1 MGVSKDRIR
10 GLSIAIIKNNGRILV
25 SPGYDKVKNERFFRL
40 IGGGIEFGESSLEAL
55 KREMKEELDAE
66 LINYKLVATL
76 ENIFTF
82 NGEPGHEIC
91 FIYEADFK
99 DPANYEIEE
108 FMILDSQEE
117 GRAIWLDITGA
128 KDKNIFPDGV
138 ANFL

>member
-1 MGVSKDRIR
+1 MGVSKDHIR

-25 SPGYDKVKNERFFRL
+25 SPGHDKIKDERFFRL
-40 IGGGIEFGESSLEAL
+40 IGGGIEFGENSLEAL
-55 KREMKEELDAE
+55 KREMKEELNTE

-99 DPANYEIEE
+99 DPANYKIEE
-108 FMILDSQEE
+108 FMILDNKEG
-117 GRAIWLDITGA
+117 GRAIWLDIDGT